1 MRGSI
6 SQKDKNLEK
15 SRKRGVVCLTK
26 SAQPEPILVCF
37 KFSIFTLVYGFTYSY
52 WYRSDRWPT
61 HPWTL
66 ANIHNKGVNRVK
78 HFLANTHTV
87 IGVHAVQ
94 NSLHNFRILLQ
105 TSFRFLQREERVW
118 RTKVAAFL
126 ERKQLPVC
134 RMAASLQLGS
144 SNKTFFYSFTG
155 KMSLHFGKSHGQMLP
170 VVNRHPLKEFF
181 GI

>member
-6 SQKDKNLEK
+6 SQKDKNVEK
-15 SRKRGVVCLTK
+15 RRKRAVVCLTK

-61 HPWTL
+61 HPWAL
-66 ANIHNKGVNRVK
+66 ANIHNKCVNRVK

-94 NSLHNFRILLQ
+94 SSLHNFRLLLQ
-105 TSFRFLQREERVW
+105 TSFRFLQREE
-118 RTKVAAFL
+118 
-126 ERKQLPVC
+126 
-134 RMAASLQLGS
+134 
-144 SNKTFFYSFTG
+144 
-155 KMSLHFGKSHGQMLP
+155 
-170 VVNRHPLKEFF
+170 
-181 GI
+181 